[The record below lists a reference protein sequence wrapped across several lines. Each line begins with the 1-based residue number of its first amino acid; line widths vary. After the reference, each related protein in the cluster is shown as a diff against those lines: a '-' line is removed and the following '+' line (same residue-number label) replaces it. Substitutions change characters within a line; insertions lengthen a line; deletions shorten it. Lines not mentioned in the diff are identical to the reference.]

1 MKLSGFVIHGNHSAT
16 LRECLESLLAV
27 CDEVVTVD
35 SNSNDG
41 SAELV
46 RSLGVRS
53 ERFAWQGCGA
63 ARAEAKR
70 LLAPADYVFFLDAD
84 ESLNEASRKRVLE
97 WRKTAATLPY
107 YTLKRRDWAE
117 LPSGR
122 FLYRK
127 ETRKRL
133 VRWDHAVWTPDMILH
148 DALPS
153 DASQALAGAFID
165 HHFAQSIPGIEE
177 KQELYSLLYAVRLAA
192 KGRRSRSTFGLRTAH
207 VLRDAV
213 VKGAFFRGG
222 GRALSLA
229 WAVSKTHARKYE
241 ILREIEAGGHQELLA
256 LFRAGR
262 YAELFQAANVAL
274 ARPGP

>member
-1 MKLSGFVIHGNHSAT
+1 MRVGGFVIHGNHVST

-35 SNSNDG
+35 SNSSDG
-41 SAELV
+41 SGALV
-46 RSLGVRS
+46 ASLGVRS
-53 ERFAWQGCGA
+53 QRFAWQGCGA
-63 ARAEAKR
+63 ARAEAKK
-70 LLAPADYVFFLDAD
+70 LLQPCDYVFFLDAD
-84 ESLNEASRKRVLE
+84 EWLDDASRARVNDWKR
-97 WRKTAATLPY
+97 TQPTLPY
-107 YTLKRRDWAE
+107 YTLLRRDWAE

-122 FLYRK
+122 FLFRR

-133 VRWDHAVWTPDMILH
+133 VRWDHGTWAPDMILH
-148 DALPS
+148 DALPK
-153 DASQALAGAFID
+153 DAAAALPGAFIE

-192 KGRRSRSTFGLRTAH
+192 MGKRSKSTFGLRTAH

-213 VKGAFFRGG
+213 IKGALFRGG
-222 GRALSLA
+222 GEGVRLA

-241 ILREIEAGGHQELLA
+241 ILREIERGGHQELLE

-262 YAELFQAANVAL
+262 YAELFIAANNAL
-274 ARPGP
+274 APSAP